1 MIIAKLSKTI
11 ENLTNKKPEVISRDV
26 QTNSNQPTKEPPLW
40 DIMSELSSNSDG
52 IQEEVTE
59 SSNLKQA
66 KINLK
71 QQLEQVR
78 LQKKFEY
85 NNYQSQE
92 RDKISN
98 DQDIYL
104 PETCVI
110 VGDSILNGLIEEN
123 LCDHLLDLNMDILDN
138 RIGQININSIRN
150 KFDLLMSITKN
161 EIDILMISESKI
173 DKLISYLLWQ
183 VTQFLSGLI
192 GQVMGVEY
200 SCL

>member
-1 MIIAKLSKTI
+1 M
-11 ENLTNKKPEVISRDV
+11 
-26 QTNSNQPTKEPPLW
+26 
-40 DIMSELSSNSDG
+40 
-52 IQEEVTE
+52 
-59 SSNLKQA
+59 
-66 KINLK
+66 
-71 QQLEQVR
+71 R